1 MKSSNV
7 VLFII
12 CVGVPLAVGAIAGT
26 VTAESIGNW
35 YATIEKPSFN
45 PPNSVFGPVWTAL
58 YILMGIAMFI
68 AWKAS
73 FGAER
78 TQAATV
84 FGIQLLLNFA
94 WSFIFFYFH
103 QPGWAFAEILV
114 LWGVLLYT
122 IIVFYKIKN
131 VSAYLLIPY
140 ILWVSF
146 AAVLNA
152 SIWKLNT

>member
-7 VLFII
+7 LLFII
-12 CVGVPLAVGAIAGT
+12 CVGVPLAIGAIAGT
-26 VTAESIGNW
+26 VTADSISSW

-45 PPNSVFGPVWTAL
+45 PPNGVFGPVWTIL
-58 YILMGIAMFI
+58 YILMVIAMYI

-103 QPGWAFAEILV
+103 Q
-114 LWGVLLYT
+114 
-122 IIVFYKIKN
+122 
-131 VSAYLLIPY
+131 
-140 ILWVSF
+140 
-146 AAVLNA
+146 
-152 SIWKLNT
+152 